1 MLSLI
6 KLKACLKRAW
16 AWCKKNWKLFLGAA
30 IPILVLVITG
40 RSSGARKL
48 ISKIREDYDKEIEVI
63 DKAHEKELAD
73 RELAKKRYLE
83 SIERIEK
90 ESSENNEALTSKKK
104 KEIEKVISENS
115 DDPEEITRRIAEI
128 TGFDIHIS

>member
-1 MLSLI
+1 M
-6 KLKACLKRAW
+6 
-16 AWCKKNWKLFLGAA
+16 WCKKNWKLFLGAA

-73 RELAKKRYLE
+73 RDLAKKRYLE
-83 SIERIEK
+83 SIERIE
-90 ESSENNEALTSKKK
+90 SEFSERDDALSAKKK
-104 KEIEKVISENS
+104 KEIKKVISENS
-115 DDPEEITRRIAEI
+115 DNPDEITRRISEI
-128 TGFDIHIS
+128 TGFDIHMS

>member
-6 KLKACLKRAW
+6 KLKACLKRVW
-16 AWCKKNWKLFLGAA
+16 AWSKKNWKLFLGAA
-30 IPILVLVITG
+30 IPIAILVITG

-48 ISKIREDYDKEIEVI
+48 ISKIREDYEKEIEVI

-73 RELAKKRYLE
+73 RELAKKIYLE
-83 SIERIEK
+83 SIERIES
-90 ESSENNEALTSKKK
+90 EFSENNKALSSKKK
-104 KEIEKVISENS
+104 KEIEKAISENS

>member
-6 KLKACLKRAW
+6 KFKAILKRAW

-30 IPILVLVITG
+30 IPIAILVITG

-48 ISKIREDYDKEIEVI
+48 ISKIREDYEKEIDVI

-73 RELAKKRYLE
+73 RELAQKRYLE
-83 SIERIEK
+83 SIKRIES
-90 ESSENNEALTSKKK
+90 ESSERDAALSTKKK

-115 DDPEEITRRIAEI
+115 DDPDEITRRISEI

>member
-6 KLKACLKRAW
+6 TLKAFLKRAW

-30 IPILVLVITG
+30 IPIAILVITG

-48 ISKIREDYDKEIEVI
+48 ISKIREDYEKEIDVI
-63 DKAHEKELAD
+63 DQAHKKELAD

-83 SIERIEK
+83 SIERIES
-90 ESSENNEALTSKKK
+90 EFSENNEALTANKK
-104 KEIEKVISENS
+104 KEIERVISENS
-115 DDPEEITRRIAEI
+115 DNPDEITRRIAEI

>member
-6 KLKACLKRAW
+6 KLKAFLKRVW
-16 AWCKKNWKLFLGAA
+16 VWCKKNWKLFLGAA

-73 RELAKKRYLE
+73 RDLAKKRYLE
-83 SIERIEK
+83 SIERIE
-90 ESSENNEALTSKKK
+90 SEFSERDDALSAKKK
-104 KEIEKVISENS
+104 KEIKKVISENS
-115 DDPEEITRRIAEI
+115 DNPDEITRRISEI
-128 TGFDIHIS
+128 TGFDIHMS

>member
-6 KLKACLKRAW
+6 KLKAYLKRAW

-48 ISKIREDYDKEIEVI
+48 ISKIREDYEKEIEVI

-83 SIERIEK
+83 SIERIE
-90 ESSENNEALTSKKK
+90 SEFSERDAALSTKKK

-115 DDPEEITRRIAEI
+115 DDPDEITRRISEI

>member
-6 KLKACLKRAW
+6 KLKAYLKRAW

-30 IPILVLVITG
+30 IPIAILVITG

-48 ISKIREDYDKEIEVI
+48 VSKIREDYEKEIEVI
-63 DKAHEKELAD
+63 DKAHEKEIAD

-83 SIERIEK
+83 SIERIESEFS
-90 ESSENNEALTSKKK
+90 ESNEALTTKKK
-104 KEIEKVISENS
+104 KEIEKAISENS
-115 DDPEEITRRIAEI
+115 DDPDEITRRISEI